1 MISSRRPN
9 SVWPVAIAALLCMVL
24 CTLASAE
31 TVTIEGKVLTPDG
44 QPAAGA
50 RVFTDWVF
58 PEPKFKRITAE
69 TTTAEDGSFSL
80 QIHAEGK
87 PRSSGTIAAIK
98 DGLGLSWSRVELDEH
113 QPLEIK
119 LNEEAPLAGL
129 IRNQAG
135 DPIPAATVS
144 LWYVRG
150 DDIGSGASFRGRLQT
165 TTDTDGAFALGCLPA
180 GREYSLM
187 ISATGYATMR
197 WPSEAVDDAGK
208 LMVVLPV
215 EAVITGAVTRGGA
228 PVPDVRVGCQET
240 NESSMGPPPLV
251 GSRQRRGSGSGGGSA
266 LTDDN
271 GRYRI
276 AALHPGAYNVC
287 LDPPDGWTAVAHEGV
302 RCKAG
307 QILDNTD
314 FQLIEGGLVTGT
326 VTDADTGE
334 PVARMPIGFYGPA
347 RPSSGAW
354 CQATSTDEN
363 GQYQFR
369 LPPGK
374 NMVYVQ
380 ASYLDPQPRRQ
391 FVEVVAGQTT
401 RDIDFQLV
409 GQVTIAGTVVDPEL
423 KSVPD
428 ASIGGISDFR
438 RPPRT
443 DENGHFEFK
452 IAPSEL
458 PILLDIHAPDRG
470 LLGQLAVTDADEDLY
485 VVLDPQAVVTGT
497 VLSVNGEG
505 IADVR
510 IVCRY
515 EARHP
520 RGYQRPYTAPGAAT
534 DGDGRFELGML
545 PAEVELTLYIEGDV
559 GKYIRQT
566 QWPEDLV
573 MMAGQKSDV
582 GTAVVDMTGRTLRGR
597 VMDADRVLQPDCLVA
612 DLRSSAKART
622 NELGVFDLA
631 GIPRTFSG
639 AIPLRPYEA
648 TVLAMHPKLPL
659 FAADPGIDPDW
670 GFEPN
675 LVLEPLGKVKGRLI
689 NADAQALA
697 GHRIVLSAE
706 SVWQMPPER
715 YQEAYHRGAR
725 IWDETVTDTNGEWTF
740 DGMISGLQYYLSAYA
755 RGSGNRLCH
764 ERITPEPGQ
773 TIDLGD
779 IDKNEPQ

>member
-1 MISSRRPN
+1 MTISRVNRTCLAP
-9 SVWPVAIAALLCMVL
+9 AALLLGMFF
-24 CTLASAE
+24 CTLAQAE
-31 TVTIEGKVLTPDG
+31 TITIEGKVLTPDG

-50 RVFTDWVF
+50 RVFTDWLF
-58 PEPKFKRITAE
+58 LEPIFERIAAE

-87 PRSSGTIAAIK
+87 PRNSGGVTAIK
-98 DGLGLSWSRVELDEH
+98 DGLGLGWGYLALDKRER
-113 QPLEIK
+113 LEIK

-144 LWYVRG
+144 LHAVRG
-150 DDIGSGASFRGRLQT
+150 DDIGSGASFRGQLQT
-165 TTDTDGAFALGCLPA
+165 TTNTDGAFALGGLPA
-180 GREYSLM
+180 GREYSLI
-187 ISATGYATMR
+187 ISATGYATMY
-197 WPSEAVDDAGK
+197 WPSGAVDDAGK
-208 LMVVLPV
+208 LMVVLPLQ
-215 EAVITGAVTRGGA
+215 AVITGTVTRGGA
-228 PVPDVRVGCQET
+228 PVPDVRVGSQQT
-240 NESSMGPPPLV
+240 NESSVGPPPLL
-251 GSRQRRGSGSGGGSA
+251 GSRERTGSGSSWGSA
-266 LTDDN
+266 LTDDD

-276 AALHPGAYNVC
+276 AALYPGAYNVC
-287 LDPPDGWTAVAHEGV
+287 PDPPDGWTAVAHEGV

-307 QILDNTD
+307 QILDNTN

-334 PVARMPIGFYGPA
+334 PVARIPIAFYGPA

-354 CQATSTDEN
+354 CQVTKTDEN

-374 NMVYVQ
+374 NKVNVQ
-380 ASYLDPQPRRQ
+380 ASDADPNPSRQ
-391 FVEVVAGQTT
+391 FVDVVAGQTIT
-401 RDIDFQLV
+401 GIDFQLV
-409 GQVTIAGTVVDPEL
+409 GQVTIAGTVVGPEL
-423 KSVPD
+423 KPVPD
-428 ASIGGISDFR
+428 VSIGGISDFR

-443 DENGHFEFK
+443 DQNGHFEFK
-452 IAPSEL
+452 MAPSEL

-485 VVLDPQAVVTGT
+485 VVLDPQAVLTGT

-505 IADVR
+505 IGDVR

-515 EARHP
+515 EAQHP
-520 RGYQRPYTAPGAAT
+520 RGYQRPYTTAGAAT

-648 TVLAMHPKLPL
+648 TVLAIHPRLPL
-659 FAADPGIDPDW
+659 FAGEQRIDPDW

-675 LVLEPLGKVKGRLI
+675 MVLEPLGKVQGRLL
-689 NADAQALA
+689 DAA
-697 GHRIVLSAE
+697 GKPVGKQEIRLEAGGI
-706 SVWQMPPER
+706 WNPEAKS
-715 YQEAYHRGAR
+715 YPEAYQRGAR
-725 IWDETVTDTNGEWTF
+725 LWDTTETDAQGRWSF
-740 DGMISGLQYYLSAYA
+740 DGMIGGLRYFVHAY
-755 RGSGNRLCH
+755 RPGGGSPIFWR
-764 ERITPEPGQ
+764 EVTPEPGQ
-773 TIDLGD
+773 TIDMGD
-779 IDKNEPQ
+779 IDKNEPE